1 MVMSRTDPNEDA
13 RLVAEMVAGSEG
25 ALEALYDRHAGA
37 VYAVAC
43 RLTTDRQIAED
54 VVQETFLTLWNRA
67 EQFDPGLGSLAA
79 WLLTIGRNRTIDR
92 LRAAGRRPTIL
103 SISATRQGDETD
115 VATLERVARMG
126 EVVGA
131 ADLGPGP
138 ELEFAG
144 RETRE
149 ALGAALAEMT
159 DPERQVLVLAY
170 RDELTQT
177 EIAERLGLPLGTV
190 KTRTRRGLLHLR
202 GILGPEY
209 APVPVAMPETETGS
223 VGTVGTGVT
232 GVPAGDPSARIGA
245 GR

>member
-1 MVMSRTDPNEDA
+1 MVRSRTDPNEDA
-13 RLVAEMVAGSEG
+13 RLVAEVVAGSEV

-54 VVQETFLTLWNRA
+54 VVQESFLALWNRA

-79 WLLTIGRNRTIDR
+79 WLLTIARNRTIDR
-92 LRAAGRRPTIL
+92 LRAVGRRPTIL
-103 SISATRQGDETD
+103 SISAARQGDETD

-131 ADLGPGP
+131 ADLGLGP

-144 RETRE
+144 RETRQ
-149 ALGAALAEMT
+149 ALGAALAEMA
-159 DPERQVLVLAY
+159 DPERQVLILAY
-170 RDELTQT
+170 RDELTQA

-190 KTRTRRGLLHLR
+190 KTRTRRGLHRLR
-202 GILGPEY
+202 GILGPDF
-209 APVPVAMPETETGS
+209 APVSVPEAEMGPPRATGPGVVAHDPGPRTG
-223 VGTVGTGVT
+223 G
-232 GVPAGDPSARIGA
+232 

>member
-1 MVMSRTDPNEDA
+1 MVRSRTDPDEDA
-13 RLVAEMVAGSEG
+13 RLVAQMVAGSEG

-79 WLLTIGRNRTIDR
+79 WLLTIARNRTIDR

-103 SISATRQGDETD
+103 SISAARQGDETD
-115 VATLERVARMG
+115 VATLERVARTG

-131 ADLGPGP
+131 ADLGLGP
-138 ELEFAG
+138 ELELAG

-149 ALGAALAEMT
+149 ALGAALAEMA

-190 KTRTRRGLLHLR
+190 KTRTRRGLLRLR
-202 GILGPEY
+202 GILGPDF
-209 APVPVAMPETETGS
+209 APVPVPDADTG
-223 VGTVGTGVT
+223 
-232 GVPAGDPSARIGA
+232 PAEASAAGIPPHDPAARIGA

>member
-1 MVMSRTDPNEDA
+1 MVRSRTDPIEDA
-13 RLVAEMVAGSEG
+13 RLVAEMIAGSEG

-37 VYAVAC
+37 AYAVAC

-79 WLLTIGRNRTIDR
+79 WLLTIARNRTIDR

-103 SISATRQGDETD
+103 SISAARQGDETD
-115 VATLERVARMG
+115 IATLERVARTG

-131 ADLGPGP
+131 ADLGLGP
-138 ELEFAG
+138 ELEYAG

-149 ALGAALAEMT
+149 ALGAALAEMA
-159 DPERQVLVLAY
+159 DPEREVLILAY

-190 KTRTRRGLLHLR
+190 KTRTRRGLLKLR
-202 GILGPEY
+202 GILGSDFS
-209 APVPVAMPETETGS
+209 PVPVAETAMGP
-223 VGTVGTGVT
+223 VGAGAE
-232 GVPAGDPSARIGA
+232 GVPAHDPTAPIG
-245 GR
+245 GER